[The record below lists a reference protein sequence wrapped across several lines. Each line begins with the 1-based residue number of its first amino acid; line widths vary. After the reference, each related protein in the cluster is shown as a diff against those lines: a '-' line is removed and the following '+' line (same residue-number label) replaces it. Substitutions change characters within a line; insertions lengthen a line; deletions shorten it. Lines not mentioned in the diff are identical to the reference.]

1 MSTAK
6 ARETVS
12 VTIVFRR
19 RLVGIFLVALSLLLI
34 EVTFTRVF
42 SLIMWYHFAVL
53 SISLALFGTAMAGL
67 SIYLYPQYFP
77 RERLGA
83 FLQWTSFA
91 YSISV
96 VVSFIALIGLPVN
109 PHPSVAGLSNLTLV
123 YVILVIPFFFGG
135 LCLSLAITHLS
146 AKVSTVY
153 FADLLGAS
161 IGCVLVIP
169 ALNLFGGPGTILVA
183 AVTGAIASLL
193 FSEQPVS
200 ANRWTR
206 AWMCTVVGLLL
217 LNQWYD
223 VLKIQYV
230 KGGIE
235 GTKLHEG
242 WNSFSRIAVF
252 PPVTWGKPF
261 GWGLSDRYNG
271 GNPGWMRLSIDGMA
285 ETPITRFNG
294 DWESVRFLDYD
305 VSNIVH
311 SLKENAKI
319 FIVGPGGG
327 RDVLSALRFNQ
338 SQVDG
343 VELNPLVV
351 RAVRD
356 RFGDFA
362 GHIYKD
368 PRVTIWSDDGRNF
381 LARSR
386 ERYSIIQAS
395 AVDTWAAT
403 AAGAFA
409 LSENNLYTQ
418 EAFRMYFEHL
428 ETDGILAVSRY
439 VYPHDRYGEALRLTG
454 LALTSWKD
462 SGAQNPRDH
471 LMMVGTLNDKED
483 TGYVSLLMK
492 QSPFTQSEVD
502 KVQAVTKEKGFVL
515 LYAPFGRGHGV
526 IRDFVMSDDYPA
538 FWRSYPINV
547 SPPTDDQ
554 PFFFQMLRF
563 SDVFRLGLR
572 DIMQSEPLR
581 IVPVATFGGL
591 MIIVT
596 ALSLSFIVGPLWLLK
611 RHEITINPT
620 NIGFIAYFAALGV
633 GFMMIEVG
641 LMQKFILLLGHPVY
655 SLAVILFTILLS
667 SSLGSLLTSRTDA
680 SRAPVVGSIIGLIL
694 IVLLPIYV
702 MFLPLL
708 QYRFMGSPAP
718 TKIAVSFVALFP
730 LGLMMGT
737 FFPLGMKRLFLSSA
751 PLIPWCW
758 AINGATS
765 VFASVFALAVGLQA
779 GIRAELIVGWACY
792 VAAFGILVILAVTD
806 RSRSEHAAIKAA
818 HPDKGGQT
826 VAMSD

>member
-1 MSTAK
+1 MSRVERK
-6 ARETVS
+6 KNGGGMTVPR
-12 VTIVFRR
+12 TW
-19 RLVGIFLVALSLLLI
+19 LTGIFLIALSLLLI

-53 SISLALFGTAMAGL
+53 SISLALFGTATAGL
-67 SIYLYPQYFP
+67 GIYLYPQYFP

-96 VVSFIALIGLPVN
+96 VASFIALIGLPVN
-109 PHPSVAGLSNLTLV
+109 PHPSVAGLSNLSLV
-123 YVILVIPFFFGG
+123 YLILVIPFFFGG

-146 AKVSTVY
+146 VDVSTVY

-161 IGCVLVIP
+161 IGCILVIP
-169 ALNLFGGPGTILVA
+169 ALNFFGGPGTILLA
-183 AVTGAIASLL
+183 AVTAAFASLI
-193 FSEQPVS
+193 FSERLATVS
-200 ANRWTR
+200 RWVW
-206 AWMCTVVGLLL
+206 AGTVTVIGLLVF
-217 LNQWYD
+217 NHWFD

-235 GTKLHEG
+235 GTKLYEG

-252 PPVTWGKPF
+252 PPVTWGRPF
-261 GWGLSDRYNG
+261 GWGLSGRYDG

-294 DWESVRFLDYD
+294 DWESVNFLAYD

-311 SLKENAKI
+311 SLKRDAKM
-319 FIVGPGGG
+319 FIIGPGGG
-327 RDVLSALRFNQ
+327 RDVLSALFFKQRH
-338 SQVDG
+338 VDG

-351 RAVRD
+351 HAVRD

-362 GHIYKD
+362 GNIYKD

-409 LSENNLYTQ
+409 LSENNLYTR

-428 ETDGILAVSRY
+428 EPDGILTVSRY

-454 LALTSWKD
+454 LALSSWKD

-471 LMMVGTLNDKED
+471 LMMVGTLNDQED

-502 KVQAVTKEKGFVL
+502 KVQTVIKEKGFVL
-515 LYAPFGRGHGV
+515 LYAPFGKGHGV

-538 FWRSYPINV
+538 FWQNYPINV
-547 SPPTDDQ
+547 APPTDDQ

-572 DIMQSEPLR
+572 DIMHSEPLR

-596 ALSLSFIVGPLWLLK
+596 TLSLCFIIGPLWLLK
-611 RHEITINPT
+611 RHEMSINSM
-620 NIGFIAYFAALGV
+620 NIGFIVYFSALGV

-667 SSLGSLLTSRTDA
+667 SSLGSLLTIRTEA
-680 SRAPVVGSIIGLIL
+680 SRASVVGSVIGLIL
-694 IVLLPIYV
+694 IVLLPLYI

-708 QYRFMGSPAP
+708 QYRFMGSPAA
-718 TKIAVSFVALFP
+718 TKIAVSCVALFP

-737 FFPLGMKRLFLSSA
+737 FFPLGMKRLSLSSA
-751 PLIPWCW
+751 SLIPWCW
-758 AINGATS
+758 AVNGATS
-765 VFASVFALAVGLQA
+765 VFASVFALAVGIQA
-779 GIRAELIVGWACY
+779 GIQAELIVGWVCY
-792 VAAFGILVILAVTD
+792 VAAFGILMILAATD
-806 RSRSEHAAIKAA
+806 RSKIEQAAIKLP
-818 HPDKGGQT
+818 H
-826 VAMSD
+826 S